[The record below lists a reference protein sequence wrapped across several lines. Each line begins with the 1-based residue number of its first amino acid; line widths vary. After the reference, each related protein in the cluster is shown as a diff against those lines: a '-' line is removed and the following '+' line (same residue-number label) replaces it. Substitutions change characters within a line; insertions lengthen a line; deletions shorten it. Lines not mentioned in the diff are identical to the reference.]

1 MPTPDRGNLY
11 HINRRRDHSCCLS
24 IKVFMPTPDDGIIH
38 DADRWRYHS
47 CGIISTSTDEE
58 IIHASLN
65 IGIHFAARWRYHP
78 SYQLTKGSSML
89 PIDVGIHAVPRR
101 WRHSCSDDEIL
112 HAAHRR
118 KPSDVDL
125 MPSDDV
131 GIIHVAARW
140 SIILSF
146 CRPMT
151 VSFITLTDEDI
162 IYAAHRRRYSC
173 GPSMMASFML
183 RREDHPCCPST

>member
-1 MPTPDRGNLY
+1 MAVSSIISTDEGII
-11 HINRRRDHSCCLS
+11 HAANRRRHSC
-24 IKVFMPTPDDGIIH
+24 
-38 DADRWRYHS
+38 R
-47 CGIISTSTDEE
+47 
-58 IIHASLN
+58 
-65 IGIHFAARWRYHP
+65 
-78 SYQLTKGSSML
+78 
-89 PIDVGIHAVPRR
+89 AVPRR